1 VAAVTAFP
9 APSVVW
15 HELGAAEGAGQDL
28 GSSPEAGAGTAAAGG
43 EGGGG
48 PWGSQHRTCI
58 HARGS
63 WSEQLQL
70 LGAVTVKGI

>member
-1 VAAVTAFP
+1 MAAVTAFP
-9 APSVVW
+9 APLVVW

-28 GSSPEAGAGTAAAGG
+28 GSSPEAGAGTAA
-43 EGGGG
+43 GGGG
-48 PWGSQHRTCI
+48 PWGSQHCTSM

-70 LGAVTVKGI
+70 LGAVTVKDI

>member
-1 VAAVTAFP
+1 MAAVTAFP

-28 GSSPEAGAGTAAAGG
+28 GSSPEAGAGTAV
-43 EGGGG
+43 GGGG
-48 PWGSQHRTCI
+48 PWGSQHCTCM

>member
-1 VAAVTAFP
+1 MAAVTAFP
-9 APSVVW
+9 AASVVW

-43 EGGGG
+43 GGGG
-48 PWGSQHRTCI
+48 PWGSQHLTCM